1 MMRFNYDAHP
11 PRTPRK
17 LRDYSEIFEAITTCE
32 WISVP
37 RDEIAG
43 KSRAANQTAIHQAAN
58 VRGLAVTT
66 QTDDNYVY
74 LRLKVADTGGE
85 QESGRP

>member
-1 MMRFNYDAHP
+1 MMRFNYNAHP

-17 LRDYSEIFEAITTCE
+17 LRDYSDIFEALKSSE

-37 RDEIAG
+37 RAEIAG

-58 VRGLAVTT
+58 VRGLAVMT

-74 LRLKVADTGGE
+74 LRLKVADTRAE